1 MNRKEKRLT
10 GTPPAMDYYKPIKG
24 LPLQQRFAP
33 CPYYIP
39 DDFVLIQAAV
49 QPAST
54 VFYPGDTVEISA
66 SEKYMVVVGGYEDY
80 ATGLDNVASG
90 TSIAMLLCARIP

>member
-1 MNRKEKRLT
+1 MCIRDR
-10 GTPPAMDYYKPIKG
+10 
-24 LPLQQRFAP
+24 
-33 CPYYIP
+33 
-39 DDFVLIQAAV
+39 VL
-49 QPAST
+49 PAST